1 MRLIAGGMKLYDY
14 LPSGNSYKVRLLLS
28 YLGIPYT
35 HVPID
40 IIKGETQTPAYLAMN
55 PAGQIPVLQLGD
67 GRTLAESNAILTF
80 LAEDTPYLPVNHF
93 DRAKTLQWMFW
104 EQYRHEPSIA
114 VARYISHYAPEREAE
129 LPGLRVKGNAALAV
143 MEAHLEGRTFFAGSG
158 PSLADISLYAY
169 THVAGEAGFDLSE
182 YPHVS
187 AWCARMAEHPKH
199 ILITDIPA

>member
-1 MRLIAGGMKLYDY
+1 MKLYDY
-14 LPSGNSYKVRLLLS
+14 LPSGNSYKIRLLLS

-40 IIKGETQTPAYLAMN
+40 IIKGETQTPEYLAMN
-55 PAGQIPVLQLGD
+55 PAGQIPLLQLGD

-93 DRAKTLQWMFW
+93 DRAKALQWMFW

-114 VARYISHYAPEREAE
+114 VARFICHYAPERAGE
-129 LPGLRVKGNAALAV
+129 LPALREKGNAALAV
-143 MEAHLEGRTFFAGSG
+143 METHLDGRAFFVGSG
-158 PSLADISLYAY
+158 PSIADISLYAY
-169 THVAGEAGFDLSE
+169 THVAGEAGFDLSS
-182 YPHVS
+182 YPLVS

-199 ILITDIPA
+199 ILITDVPAARG